1 MDPMNQ
7 GKAVSGTVPNLSNR
21 LRSVYKQL
29 GHERTSTHD
38 RKTLSESLLYTIL
51 IGEELEWLRDFNM

>member
-21 LRSVYKQL
+21 LRSVYKL

-51 IGEELEWLRDFNM
+51 IGEEFEWLRDFNM